1 MAGPHHAV
9 AALALIIASNGA
21 SHALAENAHPA
32 VAKTCGG
39 STMVLRCSRE
49 GSDCSRT
56 ELVLRSGASPPV
68 VVPTPRGLEKYDPVG
83 LSCTHAAN
91 AKPFFVVEYGDVS
104 HTCASCE
111 WHHVYAPD
119 GQRLTESDPAF
130 VSDPSLPGAQ
140 SLHSNTADFMRVS
153 KNLGLSKA
161 PMSYAH

>member
-1 MAGPHHAV
+1 MNGSRRTV
-9 AALALIIASNGA
+9 IALILTIVSGGA
-21 SHALAENAHPA
+21 SDALAENTRPP

-39 STMVLRCSRE
+39 STMVLRCGGG
-49 GSDCSRT
+49 GSDCTRN
-56 ELVLRSGASPPV
+56 ELVLRSGTSSPV
-68 VVPTPRGLEKYDPVG
+68 VVPTPQGLEKYDPIG

-91 AKPFFVVEYGDVS
+91 TKPFFVVEYGDLS

-140 SLHSNTADFMRVS
+140 SLHPNTADFMRVS

-161 PMSYAH
+161 AADYGH